1 MAIAMGSLMTIR
13 KELLELVAGSS
24 DQLSKFAIDIDRLY
38 KNITETVSAFIKT
51 DHPSYKV
58 ARKFLEKNSDGK
70 LIVSKSEAL
79 IMIHTALYEVQDI
92 NTEIAIDIYTS
103 AVEIHSL
110 AKDIIRSKKTEL
122 SNYEKFMQLGLTKT
136 DQVREIEFIMNNAD
150 TNFNR
155 IDMRFKQIK
164 NLIIFMEDQNSSLNR
179 LDSAL
184 RLKQNIDSSAA
195 FETIAN
201 GDSVEL

>member
-1 MAIAMGSLMTIR
+1 
-13 KELLELVAGSS
+13 
-24 DQLSKFAIDIDRLY
+24 
-38 KNITETVSAFIKT
+38 
-51 DHPSYKV
+51 
-58 ARKFLEKNSDGK
+58 
-70 LIVSKSEAL
+70 
-79 IMIHTALYEVQDI
+79 
-92 NTEIAIDIYTS
+92 
-103 AVEIHSL
+103 
-110 AKDIIRSKKTEL
+110 
-122 SNYEKFMQLGLTKT
+122 MQLGLTKT

-164 NLIIFMEDQNSSLNR
+164 NLIVFMEDQNSSLNR